1 MHENGTGQQ
10 TTKTL
15 TQKDKIGGKNIDQK
29 TNEEG
34 RKWRR
39 LAQTQDDNRK
49 NLKFLGEPQPTS
61 QLLQSN

>member
-29 TNEEG
+29 RP
-34 RKWRR
+34 RKVGNGEDWH
-39 LAQTQDDNRK
+39 K
-49 NLKFLGEPQPTS
+49 LKTTIVKT
-61 QLLQSN
+61 

>member
-49 NLKFLGEPQPTS
+49 NLKISWRTTTYLVAFAK
-61 QLLQSN
+61 